1 MIRPVLT
8 EIFLF
13 LIPFVLYAV
22 FLFATKA
29 RILAVENW
37 PWSRVAWL
45 AIAAL
50 LLMLSSF
57 LYFANYSGA
66 PVGNEYV
73 PAHVDEGGNF
83 VPGRLR

>member
-29 RILAVENW
+29 KILTIENW
-37 PWSRVAWL
+37 PWSRVGWL
-45 AIAAL
+45 TILAL

-66 PVGNEYV
+66 PVGNVYV
-73 PAHVDEGGNF
+73 PAHVDEHGNF
-83 VPGRLR
+83 VPGALQ